1 MRPPRRMAGPRTAA
15 AGTSG
20 ISDSGGVT
28 HGPGRRPL
36 VWGGVMHA
44 LPRRRGADGLRGEA
58 LGPRYSPPSRLRRR
72 SAASRDRRPS
82 RSSHAAYFALM
93 RASSVL
99 PGFPTSEWRDSNP
112 RPRGPQPRALPT
124 APHSVRT
131 PVGTRTWIDGCDIL
145 PRLMRGGGFLLKNP
159 FGGFSIDRLS
169 PHALWFA
176 RFYESC
182 RSISLLPSSRMFR
195 AAFTSR
201 SCRTPQDG
209 HVHSRTDRFLTCGFR

>member
-1 MRPPRRMAGPRTAA
+1 MTGRGHACAPAKAGRRRLARRSQRPSKDTRSPAGHGTGRGPRCF
-15 AGTSG
+15 
-20 ISDSGGVT
+20 
-28 HGPGRRPL
+28 
-36 VWGGVMHA
+36 
-44 LPRRRGADGLRGEA
+44 
-58 LGPRYSPPSRLRRR
+58 PPSRLRRR
-72 SAASRDRRPS
+72 S
-82 RSSHAAYFALM
+82 AYFALM

-99 PGFPTSEWRDSNP
+99 LGFLMSEWRDSNP

-124 APHSVRT
+124 TPHSVRT
-131 PVGTRTWIDGCDIL
+131 PAGTRTWIDGCDIL

-169 PHALWFA
+169 PHALWFV

-209 HVHSRTDRFLTCGFR
+209 HAHSRTDRFLTCGFR

>member
-1 MRPPRRMAGPRTAA
+1 MRPPRRIAGPRTAA

-20 ISDSGGVT
+20 ISDSGGVA
-28 HGPGRRPL
+28 HGPRRKPL
-36 VWGGVMHA
+36 DGVGSCMRSREA
-44 LPRRRGADGLRGEA
+44 IGPPRC
-58 LGPRYSPPSRLRRR
+58 SPSSRLRRR

-93 RASSVL
+93 RASPVL

-131 PVGTRTWIDGCDIL
+131 PAGTRTRIDGCDIL

>member
-1 MRPPRRMAGPRTAA
+1 MRSREGGAPTACA
-15 AGTSG
+15 AKPKAFA
-20 ISDSGGVT
+20 IPLQAVCGGV
-28 HGPGRRPL
+28 RRQ
-36 VWGGVMHA
+36 
-44 LPRRRGADGLRGEA
+44 
-58 LGPRYSPPSRLRRR
+58 
-72 SAASRDRRPS
+72 AATDLS

-131 PVGTRTWIDGCDIL
+131 PAGTRTWIDGCDIL

-182 RSISLLPSSRMFR
+182 RSISLPPSSRMFR

>member
-1 MRPPRRMAGPRTAA
+1 MRRISPSCGQARSCRVFSRRNGGTRTRGLAA
-15 AGTSG
+15 PSRARCQLRHIPKPSPSSPGAEAPMG
-20 ISDSGGVT
+20 QKGG
-28 HGPGRRPL
+28 
-36 VWGGVMHA
+36 W
-44 LPRRRGADGLRGEA
+44 RRR
-58 LGPRYSPPSRLRRR
+58 
-72 SAASRDRRPS
+72 
-82 RSSHAAYFALM
+82 
-93 RASSVL
+93 
-99 PGFPTSEWRDSNP
+99 
-112 RPRGPQPRALPT
+112 
-124 APHSVRT
+124 T
-131 PVGTRTWIDGCDIL
+131 PAGTRTWIDGCDIL

-209 HVHSRTDRFLTCGFR
+209 HAHSRTDRFLTCGFR

>member
-1 MRPPRRMAGPRTAA
+1 MRPPRRIAGPRTAA

-131 PVGTRTWIDGCDIL
+131 PAGTRTRIDGFGDRRACHCTTDAKGGVHDAARL
-145 PRLMRGGGFLLKNP
+145 AARSSGRPGVADASREPRAGFEPATCRLRGGCATTG
-159 FGGFSIDRLS
+159 
-169 PHALWFA
+169 
-176 RFYESC
+176 
-182 RSISLLPSSRMFR
+182 PSG
-195 AAFTSR
+195 
-201 SCRTPQDG
+201 P
-209 HVHSRTDRFLTCGFR
+209 

>member
-1 MRPPRRMAGPRTAA
+1 
-15 AGTSG
+15 
-20 ISDSGGVT
+20 
-28 HGPGRRPL
+28 
-36 VWGGVMHA
+36 MHA

-93 RASSVL
+93 RAGSVL
-99 PGFPTSEWRDSNP
+99 PGSPTSEWRDSNP

-131 PVGTRTWIDGCDIL
+131 PAGTRTRIDGCDIL

-182 RSISLLPSSRMFR
+182 RSISLLPSSRIFR